1 MKKYLL
7 SFIGL
12 IVIILGLST
21 EISAQ
26 ATFGTGPL
34 YVRVGPYG
42 EIRIFTIEGVDT
54 VQHINRISLIAAGN
68 TDQVID
74 YWNDLEVVLPTEL
87 VASPQLSDYEITGTY
102 DNSYSELPPDFL
114 IEQHAYGW
122 NGQSYGLV
130 KCIVTNQETT
140 EMPVLAGLDVVQ
152 YVDYTWE
159 DDHIYYDITNQLLTQ
174 YDIHYVAIKIL
185 SEPTT
190 SGQVF
195 NWYTG
200 YQNSDPDYYSWLYAG
215 TFDTDTLITD
225 ADGGVGILGGTPT
238 TFQPNATITVYFA
251 VSVGADETEMLANM
265 QLAQEKYY
273 LLTSME
279 ADHNSIPNG
288 YVLEQNYPN
297 PFNPST
303 TIKFGL
309 PESSNVSLKIFN
321 SLGEEVAVL
330 VNENLGA
337 GTYTYRF
344 NASGLP
350 SGIYIY
356 TLQSGDQIISKKMTF
371 LK

>member
-1 MKKYLL
+1 MKKHLL
-7 SFIGL
+7 KLFSLAIFTFVL
-12 IVIILGLST
+12 AT
-21 EISAQ
+21 EILAQ

-34 YVRVGPYG
+34 YVRVGQYG

-114 IEQHAYGW
+114 IEQHVYGW

-130 KCIVTNQETT
+130 KCILTNQETT
-140 EMPVLAGLDVVQ
+140 EMPVLAGLDIVQ

-159 DDHIYYDITNQLLTQ
+159 DDHIYYDMVNQLLVQ
-174 YDIHYVAIKIL
+174 YDIHFIAIKIL

-195 NWYTG
+195 EWYDG

-238 TFQPNATITVYFA
+238 TFQSAGSVIVYFA
-251 VSVGADETEMLANM
+251 VSTGSNESEMLANM

-273 LLTSME
+273 ALTSVE
-279 ADHNSIPNG
+279 ADYSQIPEG
-288 YVLEQNYPN
+288 FVLEQNYPN

-303 TIKFGL
+303 AIKFGI
-309 PESSNVSLKIFN
+309 PEASNVRLKIFN
-321 SLGEEVAVL
+321 SLGEEVAEL
-330 VNENLGA
+330 ANEYMDA
-337 GTYTYRF
+337 GTYTYSF
-344 NASGLP
+344 DASKLS

-356 TLQSGDQIISKKMTF
+356 TLQTGNQVISKKMT
-371 LK
+371 LIK